1 MPLIGICGGTA
12 SGKSTLAKQIKS
24 YFSKIGVVCI
34 VSDSY
39 YKDHSS
45 LNFKERSK
53 INFDHPDSIDFELL
67 VKNLKKLKN
76 NQKIKEPVYS
86 YKTHKRLKKTK
97 IVLPKKII
105 IVEGLHVYCNDDLI
119 KLFDYKFFLDLDSKT
134 RLKRRTIRDTKER
147 NRSIEEIKKRYF
159 DMVEPMYEKFIE
171 PSKKHS
177 DLIMNANS
185 INFKKIIEKIDEIL

>member
-1 MPLIGICGGTA
+1 ML
-12 SGKSTLAKQIKS
+12 
-24 YFSKIGVVCI
+24 F
-34 VSDSY
+34 
-39 YKDHSS
+39 
-45 LNFKERSK
+45 RS
-53 INFDHPDSIDFELL
+53 
-67 VKNLKKLKN
+67 
-76 NQKIKEPVYS
+76 QKIKEPVYS

-97 IVLPKKII
+97 KVLPKKII

-134 RLKRRTIRDTKER
+134 RLKRRTKRDTKER

-159 DMVEPMYEKFIE
+159 DMVEPMYENFIE

-177 DLIMNANS
+177 DLIMDANN